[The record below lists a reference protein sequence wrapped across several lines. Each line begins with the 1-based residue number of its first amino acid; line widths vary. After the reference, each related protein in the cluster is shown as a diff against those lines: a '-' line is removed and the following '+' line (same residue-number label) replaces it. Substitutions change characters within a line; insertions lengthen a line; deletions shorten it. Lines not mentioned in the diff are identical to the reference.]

1 MFSLSS
7 GLHQSKN
14 FTFRFT
20 SFFSRNDLYKH
31 PFCNIITFSLPVLL
45 VLYPIT
51 ICIVLITIVNKFVPL
66 STYGMQLTVGLVTAL
81 SLVEV
86 LAGQFN
92 WTAVS
97 KIISALPLAGRS
109 LTWLLPALVGIV
121 LSLFLPNKQESE
133 VFEM

>member
-1 MFSLSS
+1 
-7 GLHQSKN
+7 
-14 FTFRFT
+14 
-20 SFFSRNDLYKH
+20 
-31 PFCNIITFSLPVLL
+31 
-45 VLYPIT
+45 
-51 ICIVLITIVNKFVPL
+51 
-66 STYGMQLTVGLVTAL
+66 MQLTVGLVAAL

>member
-1 MFSLSS
+1 
-7 GLHQSKN
+7 
-14 FTFRFT
+14 
-20 SFFSRNDLYKH
+20 
-31 PFCNIITFSLPVLL
+31 
-45 VLYPIT
+45 
-51 ICIVLITIVNKFVPL
+51 
-66 STYGMQLTVGLVTAL
+66 MQLTVGLVTAL